1 MKEMRE
7 TRTRI
12 AGKSFP
18 VTNPTNGQVLAH
30 VPDMDGGD
38 VRRAVEAAHT
48 VRFCEASQFAR
59 SSQNFH
65 SSHSIIQDR
74 VRKCDSAE
82 LFDPH

>member
-48 VRFCEASQFAR
+48 VRSFE
-59 SSQNFH
+59 
-65 SSHSIIQDR
+65 
-74 VRKCDSAE
+74 
-82 LFDPH
+82 